1 MTRINY
7 AEEFELMRPYRDE
20 EVQPALGRL
29 TGYPAFDVVLSYLFP
44 DRSLSGVKEMLLNL
58 SSVDAFQTEFMY
70 HAVYAIVK
78 KTSDGLSS
86 SGMENLNPGEPY
98 LFISNHR
105 DIVLDAAILQVLLLD
120 NGHKTS
126 QITFGSNLMT
136 SPLVVDFGKLNR
148 MFTFYREGSRIQMY
162 RNSLLH
168 SAYIADAILRKRESV
183 WIAQRNGRTKD
194 GNDLTQSALLKM
206 LGGYQPDS
214 LQALIDLN
222 IVPMA
227 VSYEYEPCDIEKT
240 REIYLSGRQEY
251 VKEKDEDLKSV
262 LSGITSPKGR
272 IHFSFGTPLNS
283 FLESLKGETLNLN
296 GLSEAAAAGMDRQ
309 IHQMFRLF
317 PNNYIACDML
327 SGKQNFAAN
336 YTTDEYTLFGE
347 YVSRKTGVVEGD
359 QEELRKIFLNLYA
372 RPVLNRFPG

>member
-1 MTRINY
+1 MTKINY
-7 AEEFELMRPYRDE
+7 SAEFELMRPYRDE
-20 EVQPALGRL
+20 EVQPALRRL
-29 TGYPAFDVVLSYLFP
+29 TGYPAFDIVLAYLFP
-44 DRSLSGVKEMLLNL
+44 DRPLAGVKEMLLKL
-58 SSVDAFQTEFMY
+58 DSVDSFQAEFMY
-70 HAVYAIVK
+70 HAVNAIVK
-78 KTSDGLSS
+78 KTSDGLSV
-86 SGMENLNPGEPY
+86 SGQENLKTGEPY

-148 MFTFYREGSRIQMY
+148 MFTFYRDGSRIQMY
-162 RNSLLH
+162 RNALLH
-168 SAYIADAILRKRESV
+168 SAYISDAILRKRESV

-206 LGGYQPDS
+206 LGGYQADS

-251 VKEKDEDLKSV
+251 IKDKDEDFKSV

-283 FLESLKGETLNLN
+283 FLEDLRGKSLNQN
-296 GLSEAAAAGMDRQ
+296 GLSEAAAAEMDRQ
-309 IHQMFRLF
+309 IHSMFRLF
-317 PNNYIACDML
+317 PNNYIAFDML
-327 SGKQNFAAN
+327 SGKHDYAAN
-336 YTTDEYTLFGE
+336 YSSGEFTRFGE
-347 YVSRKTGVVEGD
+347 YVSQKTGPIEGD
-359 QEELRKIFLNLYA
+359 QNELRKLLLNLYA
-372 RPVLNRFPG
+372 RPVLNRIQV

>member
-1 MTRINY
+1 MTKINY
-7 AEEFELMRPYRDE
+7 TEEFELMRPYRDE
-20 EVQPALGRL
+20 EVQPALRRL
-29 TGYPAFDVVLSYLFP
+29 TGYPAFDIVLSYLFP
-44 DRSLSGVKEMLLNL
+44 DRPLAAVKEMLLKL
-58 SSVDAFQTEFMY
+58 DTVDAFQAEFMY
-70 HAVYAIVK
+70 HAVNSIVN
-78 KTSDGLSS
+78 KTSNGLSV
-86 SGMENLNPGEPY
+86 SGQENLKPGEPY

-168 SAYIADAILRKRESV
+168 SAYISDAILQKQESV

-194 GNDLTQSALLKM
+194 GNDLTQLALLKM

-214 LQALIDLN
+214 LQTLTNLN

-283 FLESLKGETLNLN
+283 FLENLKGDALNLN
-296 GLSEAAAAGMDRQ
+296 GLSEATAAEMDRQ
-309 IHQMFRLF
+309 IHHMFRLF
-317 PNNYIACDML
+317 PNNYIASDML
-327 SGKQNFAAN
+327 SGKQEFAAN
-336 YTTDEYTLFGE
+336 YTGDELSRFSE
-347 YVSRKTGVVEGD
+347 YVSRKTGGVEGD
-359 QEELRKIFLNLYA
+359 KDELRKLFLNLYA